1 MVDWSIVHS
10 LNGFLYRNDP
20 IEDPLLAYV
29 NAAEALYLLLL
40 VVLVVF
46 ARHERF
52 APVRRAAVAAG
63 LSAGLGLLVVKI
75 ITEFYDRARPF
86 VAHPGVLH
94 LFARHAP
101 DASFPSDHAT
111 ASMAI
116 AVAFLLR
123 RRFFLG
129 VLTFVLAWI
138 LDFGRV
144 ALGIHYPTDVL
155 AGAAIG
161 TLAALLLWT
170 PPVRTRIDALSDL
183 IGGWWDRM
191 VDAVLGR
198 VRPNRVAHSR

>member
-1 MVDWSIVHS
+1 VDWSIVHS
-10 LNGFLYRNDP
+10 LNGFLFRNDP
-20 IEDPLLAYV
+20 IEDPLMAYV
-29 NAAEALYLLLL
+29 SAAEALYFLLL

-86 VAHPGVLH
+86 VAHPGVVH

-123 RRFFLG
+123 RRYFWG
-129 VLTFVLAWI
+129 VLTFVFAAI

-144 ALGIHYPTDVL
+144 AAGFHYPTDVL
-155 AGAAIG
+155 GGAAIG
-161 TLAALLLWT
+161 ALAALLLWT
-170 PPVRTRIDALSDL
+170 PPLRGRIDAVSDF
-183 IGGWWDRM
+183 IGGLWDRV
-191 VDAVLGR
+191 VDAVLRRAPRGG
-198 VRPNRVAHSR
+198 VAHPR